1 MSRIIVK
8 NLPNDVDASKLY
20 EKFSELGYVTDL
32 QLKFTPQGR
41 FRKFCFVGYETSDQA
56 DAAVKHFNKTYFG
69 TSRLQVELCTELGD
83 SNKLKTWS
91 KYSTESTILMKVL
104 EEEKNNELQHSNDEG
119 EQEKNKKRKKCLDDA
134 VMHQIKKHKD
144 DPEFIEFMD
153 FYGKADKVM
162 QLQEQ
167 NEEGYSNNEVQEIK
181 NVDTNNCARSAISD
195 LEYLRTKIK
204 GSNLEVASKIIKEE
218 KPPNPDKQ
226 YFTVKISNLPY
237 RTTKKDIRRLL
248 NPVTPASIRLPPK
261 IKGIAF
267 VGFESEKEKR
277 RALIKNKTFLNGR
290 QLAVIDYQ
298 PKQGL
303 NDAVQNRWKE
313 QEEALMKEENI
324 AESGRI
330 FIRNLAYSVSEEEI
344 QNLFSKFGPLAEV
357 ILPVDR
363 VSRQLK
369 GYGIVTFVMP
379 EHALGA
385 YTALDGTILHGRM
398 LHLLPAKAKEILE
411 KPIVEEGTNYKN
423 EKFKKLKAKAG
434 SSYNWNSLF
443 LDLNALS
450 EVISKKYN
458 VSKEDVLIGKDAAVR
473 LALAETQLVAET
485 KKFLEENGVKL
496 DAFNQK
502 VKKRSKTV
510 ILVKNLP
517 PNTTIPEI
525 RELFAKYGEVGRV
538 LLPTNGITGIVEFL
552 EPSEARIAFK
562 RLAYS
567 KFKYLPLY
575 LEWAPDDSL
584 SANATKTK
592 KAKSEAA
599 EKSDENVE
607 QEEKQSEDDEENI
620 ITETNATLFVK
631 NLNFQTS
638 EEDLNEHFKSCGKI
652 ASTLIARKKD
662 IKVPGSLLSMGY
674 GFVHFYS
681 ASCAK
686 EALKRLQ
693 GSELQGHKLE
703 LKISH
708 KTLPEEVVSK
718 RKKTNVAKQTGTK
731 IMVRNIPFQ
740 ATAKEI
746 TDLFKI
752 FGELKFVRLPKKLV
766 GTGKHRGFAFVEFV
780 TKYDARRAMKALCQS
795 THLLG
800 RRLVLEWAHSDQ
812 DVNTLMKTTA
822 KHFHDKPRKTS
833 KVEIPEED
841 DDRELDEMQ
850 F

>member
-8 NLPNDVDASKLY
+8 NLPNDVDVNKLY

-32 QLKFTPQGR
+32 QLKYTPQGK

-56 DAAVKHFNKTYFG
+56 DAAVNHLNKAYLG
-69 TSRLQVELCTELGD
+69 TSRLQVELCGELGD
-83 SNKLKTWS
+83 SKKPKTWS
-91 KYSTESTILMKVL
+91 KYSIEKSSFMKAL
-104 EEEKNNELQHSNDEG
+104 AQEKNNELKHSNDEDG
-119 EQEKNKKRKKCLDDA
+119 KEKNKKRKTFVDDS
-134 VMHQIKKHKD
+134 MMYQIKKHKD

-153 FYGKADKVM
+153 LYGKADKVL
-162 QLQEQ
+162 QLQGHD
-167 NEEGYSNNEVQEIK
+167 EEDHNNNENQEMQ
-181 NVDTNNCARSAISD
+181 NVATNKCAQSTISD
-195 LEYLRTKIK
+195 LEYLRTKMK

-218 KPPNPDKQ
+218 KLPTPDKQ

-237 RTTKKDIRRLL
+237 RATKKDIRRLL
-248 NPVTPASIRLPPK
+248 NPVTPASIRLPQK

-267 VGFESEKEKR
+267 IGFETEKEKR

-298 PKQGL
+298 PKQVS
-303 NDAVQNRWKE
+303 NDTVQNRWKE
-313 QEEALMKEENI
+313 QEEALKNEENI

-379 EHALGA
+379 EHALSA

-398 LHLLPAKAKEILE
+398 LHLLPAKAKENLE
-411 KPIVEEGTNYKN
+411 KPTVEETNYKN

-434 SSYNWNSLF
+434 SSFNWNSLF
-443 LDLNALS
+443 LDLNGVA

-458 VSKEDVLIGKDAAVR
+458 VSKEDVLTGKDAAVC
-473 LALAETQLVAET
+473 LALAETQLVTET

-496 DAFNQK
+496 DAFNQE

-517 PNTTIPEI
+517 SNTTIPEI
-525 RELFAKYGEVGRV
+525 RELFAKYGELGRV

-584 SANATKTK
+584 AANVTKTE
-592 KAKSEAA
+592 KAKSEI
-599 EKSDENVE
+599 SDENVE

-620 ITETNATLFVK
+620 ITETNSTLFVK

-638 EEDLNEHFKSCGKI
+638 EEDLKEHFKSCGKI

-662 IKVPGSLLSMGY
+662 MKVPGSLLSMGY

-681 ASCAK
+681 ASSAK
-686 EALKRLQ
+686 EAMKRLQ
-693 GSELQGHKLE
+693 GSELQDHKLE

-708 KTLPEEVVSK
+708 RTLPDDVINK

-800 RRLVLEWAHSDQ
+800 RRLVLEWAQSDQ

-822 KHFHDKPRKTS
+822 KHFHDKLRKTS
-833 KVEIPEED
+833 KVEIPGGD
-841 DDRELDEMQ
+841 DERELDEIQ